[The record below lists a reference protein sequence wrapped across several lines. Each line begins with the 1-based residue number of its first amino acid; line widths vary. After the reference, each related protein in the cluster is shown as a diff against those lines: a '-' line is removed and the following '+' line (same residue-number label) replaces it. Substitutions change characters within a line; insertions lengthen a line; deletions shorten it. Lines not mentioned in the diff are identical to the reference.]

1 MSRFRRHWI
10 LVTGVVLLWCC
21 PWHGGVCWAAST
33 VRTSGAGHIS
43 SADDAAATRSS
54 DWCQNDEV
62 SECVGRLDLLSQNKS
77 IAFAS
82 SEAELKRI
90 CSHLTGAMDCVNA
103 FTRRCYNEK
112 QQEVYERL
120 TSGAAQ
126 LIEDFC
132 LEGSR
137 FRITYLKH
145 SKCYK
150 ELQDD
155 YNKCA
160 SIYVVQRAE
169 LQEKTLSAQDKI
181 RHSCCQ
187 MDGYK
192 QCAKTAVLLR
202 CDVEAAELAEDII
215 VKASGYLVSTHCSR
229 YRIGEPSCSGCST
242 WVGIAL
248 PAILALT
255 AWLHL
260 FSRTP

>member
-1 MSRFRRHWI
+1 MPRFRRHWI
-10 LVTGVVLLWCC
+10 LVTGVALLWCC
-21 PWHGGVCWAAST
+21 QSHGGVCWAAST
-33 VRTSGAGHIS
+33 RRASGPGRTTSSG
-43 SADDAAATRSS
+43 DVAATRGSGS
-54 DWCQNDEV
+54 CQNEEV
-62 SECVGRLDLLSQNKS
+62 SQCVSKLDLLSQNNS
-77 IAFAS
+77 LAFATT
-82 SEAELKRI
+82 EDELKRT
-90 CSHLTGAMDCVNA
+90 CSHLTGALDCVNA
-103 FTRRCYNEK
+103 FTRRCFNEK
-112 QQEVYERL
+112 QQEVYKRL

-132 LEGSR
+132 REGSR

-160 SIYVVQRAE
+160 SIYVAQRAK
-169 LQEKTLSAQDKI
+169 LQEKKLSAQDKI
-181 RHSCCQ
+181 RNSCCQ

-192 QCAKTAVLLR
+192 QCAKAAVLLR

-215 VKASGYLVSTHCSR
+215 VKAGGNLVSTHCSE
-229 YRIGEPSCSGCST
+229 YRIDEPSCSGCST
-242 WVGIAL
+242 WVAIAL

-260 FSRTP
+260 LRTL